1 MFTGLI
7 ETVGSV
13 ARIEQGSTVAR
24 LWANATFTTGDVALG
39 DSIAVNGVCL
49 TVTKISGTTYEFD
62 VSPETVRCTSLQQ
75 LTSGSQI
82 NLERALRVG
91 DRLGG
96 HLVSGHVDCL
106 ATIVERREQ
115 SGNWLFRF
123 QLPGQWLRYLVA
135 KGSVTIDGI
144 SLTVNELTPDGFTI
158 NVIPHTAKQTTLVN
172 RRPGDQVNIETD
184 IIGKYV
190 ERLLQ
195 PSAPPQA
202 DNRLADLLAQSGFI

>member
-7 ETVGSV
+7 ETVGTV
-13 ARIEQGSTVAR
+13 TRFEQGSAAAR
-24 LWANATFTTGDVALG
+24 LWANATFSTCDVALG

-62 VSPETVRCTSLQQ
+62 VSPETVHRTSLRQ
-75 LTSGSQI
+75 LTTGSQI

-96 HLVSGHVDCL
+96 HLVTGHVDCL

-115 SGNWLFRF
+115 SGNWFFRF

-144 SLTVNELTPDGFTI
+144 SLTVNDLTSDGFTI
-158 NVIPHTAKQTTLVN
+158 NIIPHTAKQTTLVN

-195 PSAPPQA
+195 PNAPPQA
-202 DNRLADLLAQSGFI
+202 ENRLADLLAQSGFM

>member
-7 ETVGSV
+7 ETIG
-13 ARIEQGSTVAR
+13 TVAR
-24 LWANATFTTGDVALG
+24 LEQGGTAAKLRVAATFSNDDVALG

-49 TVTKISGTTYEFD
+49 TVTDMSGGAFSFD
-62 VSPETVRCTSLQQ
+62 VSPETVQRTSLRK
-75 LTSGSQI
+75 LTVGSLV

-91 DRLGG
+91 SRLGG
-96 HLVSGHVDCL
+96 HLVTGHVDCL
-106 ATIVERREQ
+106 ATIVERREL
-115 SGNWLFRF
+115 SGNHFFRL
-123 QLPGQWLRYLVA
+123 QMPDSSLRHVVA

-144 SLTVNELTPDGFTI
+144 SLTVNEVVPDGFTI
-158 NVIPHTAKQTTLVN
+158 NIIPHTASHTTMQH

-195 PSAPPQA
+195 RGA
-202 DNRLADLLAQSGFI
+202 DRPEEGKLAELLAQSGFM